1 MRGRLAILLT
11 AISLVGLMVPA
22 AGAAASGAAP
32 GGRLVPAPAG
42 AEIVPGSYIVVLNVD
57 HPSAV
62 ASEHARRYGAALGF
76 VYEHALSGYSARLSP
91 GAVQAIARDPR
102 VARVEPETI
111 ETIQQQSIPTGV
123 DRIETDKNPTISTN
137 GTSAKTVSVP
147 VAVIDTGIAAHADLN
162 VVGRVDCTVLSGGRI
177 FGTYSC
183 AEGQG
188 DDGNGHGTHV
198 AGTVAARDNGVGVV
212 GVAPG
217 APLWSVKV
225 CPTNSCP
232 SGAIIAGI
240 NWVAGKKG
248 TSGTKVDFAAA
259 NFSISSADSDNACG
273 DSTNNATH
281 QAICGLVAKGVV
293 FVMAAGNDGRVKVP
307 YPVALSVSAIADFD
321 GKGGAT
327 GSPTCRTDEDD
338 TLANFSNYGPKV
350 RIAAPGVCIRSTWTN
365 GGYNTISGTSMAA
378 PHVTGAVALYL
389 HANGKQAATNATGV
403 KTIED
408 AITGAA
414 HKQGT
419 ATNAGG
425 PCSYDDTKLGG
436 PLLFVNGS
444 AFKGDGKCDP
454 STTDTGGNDSGT
466 TDSGTTDPGTTDPGT
481 TPDQLVLE
489 GTATT
494 SGPWWRPVVTATVTD
509 RAGGGIGGVTVA
521 GTWTGATGSGSG
533 SCLTGSDG
541 TCTIDMG
548 RTKNPGPVT
557 FTSTAP
563 VSGKQETVTP

>member
-198 AGTVAARDNGVGVV
+198 AGTVAAKDNGVGVV

-240 NWVAGKKG
+240 DWVAGRKKG
-248 TSGTKVDFAAA
+248 DNGLPVDFAAA
-259 NFSISSADSDNACG
+259 NFSISSADSNNTCSSPA
-273 DSTNNATH
+273 NATH
-281 QAICGLVAKGVV
+281 AAICGVVDAGVV
-293 FVMAAGNDGRVKVP
+293 FVMAAGNDGREKVP
-307 YPVALSVSAIADFD
+307 YPVGLSVSAIADFD
-321 GKGGAT
+321 GKGGA
-327 GSPTCRTDEDD
+327 SSSSTCRTDEDD
-338 TLANFSNYGPKV
+338 TLANFSNYGAMV
-350 RIAAPGVCIRSTWTN
+350 RIAAPGVCIRSTWNN

-389 HANGKQAATNATGV
+389 HVNPSKTAKNATGV
-403 KTIED
+403 QDIEA

-414 HKQGT
+414 KKQGT
-419 ATNAGG
+419 DAGG
-425 PCSYDDTKLGG
+425 PCSYDDTKRGG
-436 PLLFVNGS
+436 PLLFVNAK
-444 AFKGDGKCDP
+444 AFGGDGTCDP
-454 STTDTGGNDSGT
+454 STTDTGGNDP
-466 TDSGTTDPGTTDPGT
+466 GTTDPGTTDPGT

-494 SGPWWRPVVTATVTD
+494 SGPWWRPVVTATVTNK
-509 RAGGGIGGVTVA
+509 AGGGIGGVTVA
-521 GTWTGATGSGSG
+521 GTWAGATSGSG
-533 SCLTGSDG
+533 SCLTGSNG
-541 TCTIDMG
+541 TCTIEMG
-548 RTKNPGPVT
+548 RTKTPGSVT

-563 VSGKQETVTP
+563 IPYKTATVTP